1 MMVLV
6 LGIEVDLEF
15 PAALIVQSL
24 LFAEGFDEPIIT
36 EAPGASEE
44 VLDDAVVSA
53 ILHSPPSHDVHV
65 TPTVSEPKILVDL
78 EQT

>member
-1 MMVLV
+1 MLAFGLV
-6 LGIEVDLEF
+6 DDLEF
-15 PAALIVQSL
+15 PAALIVQGL

-44 VLDDAVVSA
+44 VLDVVVVSA
-53 ILHSPPSHDVHV
+53 FFQPPPSHDVYV
-65 TPTVSEPKILVDL
+65 TPTVSEPKIIADL